1 MKKLQ
6 IMAGMLSVLLLAGCG
21 GAGASAKTTEGDPPQ
36 VASATDASETTTT
49 QNGNEYAS
57 EETAQRQDEKSG
69 ASDAAPI
76 QVAEKDTFVGDAKT
90 AAGKTPAQEAGA
102 SAPSKAGPTGGES
115 SDSAGSSSSK
125 PAGNSPSVPAGNEP
139 STPAGSGTDAA
150 ETPAPQPEEKVFDM
164 DYWLGYAKDYA
175 VGIDLRLDE
184 NAADSWDT
192 PIRCSS
198 KTEDVLAA
206 YIRDDL
212 TYYKN
217 EEGCTAV
224 WIWAE
229 QVGDGQYE
237 LFIGRG

>member
-6 IMAGMLSVLLLAGCG
+6 IMAWVLSALLLTGCG
-21 GAGASAKTTEGDPPQ
+21 GSGTPTNTDNLPQ
-36 VASATDASETTTT
+36 TSATDASETTTT

-57 EETAQRQDEKSG
+57 EETAQGQDEKSG
-69 ASDAAPI
+69 ASDAASG
-76 QVAEKDTFVGDAKT
+76 QVTEKNSSAGDEKPAV
-90 AAGKTPAQEAGA
+90 GKTPARENGA
-102 SAPSKAGPTGGES
+102 SASSKAGPAGGES

-125 PAGNSPSVPAGNEP
+125 PAGNSPSVPAW
-139 STPAGSGTDAA
+139 SVAAA
-150 ETPAPQPEEKVFDM
+150 EENPAPQPEEKVFDM
-164 DYWLGYAKDYA
+164 DYWLAYAKDYA
-175 VGIDLRLDE
+175 VGIGLRLDE
-184 NAADSWDT
+184 NATDSWDT

>member
-1 MKKLQ
+1 
-6 IMAGMLSVLLLAGCG
+6 
-21 GAGASAKTTEGDPPQ
+21 
-36 VASATDASETTTT
+36 
-49 QNGNEYAS
+49 
-57 EETAQRQDEKSG
+57 
-69 ASDAAPI
+69 
-76 QVAEKDTFVGDAKT
+76 
-90 AAGKTPAQEAGA
+90 
-102 SAPSKAGPTGGES
+102 
-115 SDSAGSSSSK
+115 
-125 PAGNSPSVPAGNEP
+125 
-139 STPAGSGTDAA
+139 
-150 ETPAPQPEEKVFDM
+150 M

-175 VGIDLRLDE
+175 VGIGLRLDE
-184 NAADSWDT
+184 NATDSWDT

-198 KTEDVLAA
+198 KTEDVLAT

>member
-6 IMAGMLSVLLLAGCG
+6 IMAWVLSALLLTGCG
-21 GAGASAKTTEGDPPQ
+21 GSGTPTNTDNLPQ
-36 VASATDASETTTT
+36 TSATDASETTAA
-49 QNGNEYAS
+49 QNGNEHAS
-57 EETAQRQDEKSG
+57 EAAAQGQDEKPG
-69 ASDAAPI
+69 ASEATPGQTTGKGTSA
-76 QVAEKDTFVGDAKT
+76 GDAKP
-90 AAGKTPAQEAGA
+90 AVGKTPARENGA
-102 SAPSKAGPTGGES
+102 SAPSKAGSAGSGA

-125 PAGNSPSVPAGNEP
+125 PAGSGA
-139 STPAGSGTDAA
+139 AGSA
-150 ETPAPQPEEKVFDM
+150 EEKPAPQPEEKVFDM

-175 VGIDLRLDE
+175 VGIGLRLDE

>member
-1 MKKLQ
+1 MKK
-6 IMAGMLSVLLLAGCG
+6 ATVFLLLVCLAALLVGCG
-21 GAGASAKTTEGDPPQ
+21 GQKETVDGGAQSKTQ
-36 VASATDASETTTT
+36 AATDVKEEAAPGTASEI
-49 QNGNEYAS
+49 AADS
-57 EETAQRQDEKSG
+57 DTAENTLAQQGGAAKADTGSSAGDEK
-69 ASDAAPI
+69 P
-76 QVAEKDTFVGDAKT
+76 V
-90 AAGKTPAQEAGA
+90 AGKTPARENGA
-102 SAPSKAGPTGGES
+102 SAPSKAGPAGGES

-150 ETPAPQPEEKVFDM
+150 ETPAPHPEEKGFDM
-164 DYWLGYAKDYA
+164 DYWLVYAKDYA
-175 VGIDLRLDE
+175 VGIGLRLDE
-184 NAADSWDT
+184 NATDSWDT

>member
-36 VASATDASETTTT
+36 VASAAASGTTAA
-49 QNGNEYAS
+49 QNGNENPS
-57 EETAQRQDEKSG
+57 EVVTQDEAERPGPVDAEPSG
-69 ASDAAPI
+69 EKKTTSSAGETKPKAEDPPVQVLPAETVPPEAPPTESD
-76 QVAEKDTFVGDAKT
+76 
-90 AAGKTPAQEAGA
+90 
-102 SAPSKAGPTGGES
+102 PSKP
-115 SDSAGSSSSK
+115 
-125 PAGNSPSVPAGNEP
+125 V
-139 STPAGSGTDAA
+139 TD
-150 ETPAPQPEEKVFDM
+150 ETAPQPEEKGFDI
-164 DYWLGYAKDYA
+164 DYWLAYAKDYA
-175 VGIDLRLDE
+175 VGIGLRLDE

-229 QVGDGQYE
+229 PVGDGQYE

>member
-1 MKKLQ
+1 MKK
-6 IMAGMLSVLLLAGCG
+6 ATVFLLLVCLAALLVGCG
-21 GAGASAKTTEGDPPQ
+21 GQKETVDDGAQSKTQ
-36 VASATDASETTTT
+36 AATDVKEEAVPGATSE
-49 QNGNEYAS
+49 A
-57 EETAQRQDEKSG
+57 ETDSG
-69 ASDAAPI
+69 
-76 QVAEKDTFVGDAKT
+76 AEKDIPTQQGGETKT
-90 AAGKTPAQEAGA
+90 DTDSSAGATKPVAGKTPARENGA
-102 SAPSKAGPTGGES
+102 STPSKAG
-115 SDSAGSSSSK
+115 SAGSSSSK
-125 PAGNSPSVPAGNEP
+125 PAGNSPSA
-139 STPAGSGTDAA
+139 PAGSGTDAA

-175 VGIDLRLDE
+175 VGIGLRLDK

-229 QVGDGQYE
+229 PVGDGQYE

>member
-1 MKKLQ
+1 MKK
-6 IMAGMLSVLLLAGCG
+6 ATVFLLLVCLAALLVGCG
-21 GAGASAKTTEGDPPQ
+21 GQKETVDGGAQSKTQ
-36 VASATDASETTTT
+36 AATDVKEEAAPGTASEI
-49 QNGNEYAS
+49 AADS
-57 EETAQRQDEKSG
+57 DTAEDTLAQQGG
-69 ASDAAPI
+69 AAKA
-76 QVAEKDTFVGDAKT
+76 DTGSSAGDAKP
-90 AAGKTPAQEAGA
+90 AVGKTPAQENGA
-102 SAPSKAGPTGGES
+102 SAPSKAGSTGSGT

-125 PAGNSPSVPAGNEP
+125 PAGNSPSVPAG
-139 STPAGSGTDAA
+139 SGTDAA
-150 ETPAPQPEEKVFDM
+150 ETPAPQPEEKGFDM

-175 VGIDLRLDE
+175 VGIGLRLDE

-217 EEGCTAV
+217 EEGCMAV

>member
-36 VASATDASETTTT
+36 VASAAASGTTAA
-49 QNGNEYAS
+49 QNGNENPS
-57 EETAQRQDEKSG
+57 EVVTQDEAERPGPVDAEPSG
-69 ASDAAPI
+69 EKKTTSSAGETKPKAEDPPVQVLPAETVPPEAPPTESD
-76 QVAEKDTFVGDAKT
+76 
-90 AAGKTPAQEAGA
+90 
-102 SAPSKAGPTGGES
+102 PSKP
-115 SDSAGSSSSK
+115 
-125 PAGNSPSVPAGNEP
+125 V
-139 STPAGSGTDAA
+139 TD
-150 ETPAPQPEEKVFDM
+150 ETAPQPEEIVFDM

-175 VGIDLRLDE
+175 VGIGLRLDE
-184 NAADSWDT
+184 NASDSWDT

-212 TYYKN
+212 SYYKD

-229 QVGDGQYE
+229 PVGDGQYE

>member
-36 VASATDASETTTT
+36 VASAAASGTTAA
-49 QNGNEYAS
+49 QNGNENPS
-57 EETAQRQDEKSG
+57 DVVTQDEAERPGPVDAEPSG
-69 ASDAAPI
+69 EKKTTSSAGETKPKAEDPPVQVLPAETVPPEAPPTESD
-76 QVAEKDTFVGDAKT
+76 
-90 AAGKTPAQEAGA
+90 
-102 SAPSKAGPTGGES
+102 PSKP
-115 SDSAGSSSSK
+115 
-125 PAGNSPSVPAGNEP
+125 V
-139 STPAGSGTDAA
+139 TD
-150 ETPAPQPEEKVFDM
+150 ETAPQPEEKGFDM

-175 VGIDLRLDE
+175 VGIGLQLDE
-184 NAADSWDT
+184 NATGSWDT

-198 KTEDVLAA
+198 KTEDVLSA

-212 TYYKN
+212 SYYKN

>member
-1 MKKLQ
+1 MKK
-6 IMAGMLSVLLLAGCG
+6 ATVFLLLVCLAALLVGCG
-21 GAGASAKTTEGDPPQ
+21 GQKETVDDGAQSKTQ
-36 VASATDASETTTT
+36 AATDVKEEAAPGTASETAADSGTEVDTPAQQGGAAKADT
-49 QNGNEYAS
+49 GSSAGN
-57 EETAQRQDEKSG
+57 T
-69 ASDAAPI
+69 
-76 QVAEKDTFVGDAKT
+76 KT
-90 AAGKTPAQEAGA
+90 AAGKTPAQGGGA
-102 SAPSKAGPTGGES
+102 SAPSKTGSAGSGT

-125 PAGNSPSVPAGNEP
+125 PAGNSPSA
-139 STPAGSGTDAA
+139 PAGSGAA
-150 ETPAPQPEEKVFDM
+150 GPGEETPAPQPEEKDFDI
-164 DYWLGYAKDYA
+164 DYWLAYAKDYA
-175 VGIDLRLDE
+175 VGIGLRLDE
-184 NAADSWDT
+184 NAVESWDT

-229 QVGDGQYE
+229 PVGDGQYE

>member
-6 IMAGMLSVLLLAGCG
+6 IVAWVLSALLLTGCG
-21 GAGASAKTTEGDPPQ
+21 GSGTPTNTDNLPQ
-36 VASATDASETTTT
+36 TSATDASETTTT
-49 QNGNEYAS
+49 QNGNEYAL
-57 EETAQRQDEKSG
+57 EEATPGQDEKSG
-69 ASDAAPI
+69 ASDAASG
-76 QVAEKDTFVGDAKT
+76 QVTEKNSSAGDEKPAV
-90 AAGKTPAQEAGA
+90 GKTPAQENGA
-102 SAPSKAGPTGGES
+102 SAPSKAGSTGSGT
-115 SDSAGSSSSK
+115 SDSAENSSAK
-125 PAGNSPSVPAGNEP
+125 PAGNSPSV
-139 STPAGSGTDAA
+139 PAGSGTDAA

-164 DYWLGYAKDYA
+164 GYWLGYAKDYA
-175 VGIDLRLDE
+175 VGIGLRLDE
-184 NAADSWDT
+184 NATDSRDT

>member
-1 MKKLQ
+1 MKKATVFL
-6 IMAGMLSVLLLAGCG
+6 LSVCLMVLLVGCG
-21 GAGASAKTTEGDPPQ
+21 GQEETAGGGAQDGVQAAADVKEDAAPGT
-36 VASATDASETTTT
+36 ASET
-49 QNGNEYAS
+49 
-57 EETAQRQDEKSG
+57 DSG
-69 ASDAAPI
+69 
-76 QVAEKDTFVGDAKT
+76 AEKDTPTQQDGTAKADTGSSAGDTKT
-90 AAGKTPAQEAGA
+90 AAGTTPAQEGGVSA
-102 SAPSKAGPTGGES
+102 SSKAGSAGSGT

-125 PAGNSPSVPAGNEP
+125 PAGNSPSVPAG
-139 STPAGSGTDAA
+139 SGTDAV
-150 ETPAPQPEEKVFDM
+150 ETPAPQPEEKDFDM

-175 VGIDLRLDE
+175 VGIGLRLDE

-217 EEGCTAV
+217 EEDCTAV

-229 QVGDGQYE
+229 QVEDGQYE

>member
-6 IMAGMLSVLLLAGCG
+6 ITAWVLSALLLTGCG
-21 GAGASAKTTEGDPPQ
+21 GSGTPTNTDNLPQ
-36 VASATDASETTTT
+36 TSATDASEATTM

-57 EETAQRQDEKSG
+57 EETAQGQDEKPC
-69 ASDAAPI
+69 ASDAASI
-76 QVAEKDTFVGDAKT
+76 QVAEKGTFVGDAKT
-90 AAGKTPAQEAGA
+90 AAGTTPAQEAGA
-102 SAPSKAGPTGGES
+102 SAPSKAGPAGAES

-150 ETPAPQPEEKVFDM
+150 ETPAPHPEEKVFDM
-164 DYWLGYAKDYA
+164 DYWLAYAKDYA
-175 VGIDLRLDE
+175 VGIGLRLDE

>member
-1 MKKLQ
+1 M
-6 IMAGMLSVLLLAGCG
+6 
-21 GAGASAKTTEGDPPQ
+21 
-36 VASATDASETTTT
+36 
-49 QNGNEYAS
+49 
-57 EETAQRQDEKSG
+57 
-69 ASDAAPI
+69 
-76 QVAEKDTFVGDAKT
+76 
-90 AAGKTPAQEAGA
+90 
-102 SAPSKAGPTGGES
+102 
-115 SDSAGSSSSK
+115 
-125 PAGNSPSVPAGNEP
+125 
-139 STPAGSGTDAA
+139 A
-150 ETPAPQPEEKVFDM
+150 ETPAPQPEEKGFDM
-164 DYWLGYAKDYA
+164 DYWLDYAKDYA
-175 VGIDLRLDE
+175 VGIGLRLDE

>member
-1 MKKLQ
+1 MKKATVFL
-6 IMAGMLSVLLLAGCG
+6 LSVCLAALFVGCG
-21 GAGASAKTTEGDPPQ
+21 GQEKTAGGGAQDETQA
-36 VASATDASETTTT
+36 ATDMK
-49 QNGNEYAS
+49 
-57 EETAQRQDEKSG
+57 EE
-69 ASDAAPI
+69 AAPGTTSEAETDSG
-76 QVAEKDTFVGDAKT
+76 AEKDIPTQQGGETKT
-90 AAGKTPAQEAGA
+90 DTDSSAGATKPAVGKTPARENGA
-102 SAPSKAGPTGGES
+102 STPSKAGSAGNGA
-115 SDSAGSSSSK
+115 SDSARNDSTK

-139 STPAGSGTDAA
+139 STPAGSGTDAV

-175 VGIDLRLDE
+175 VDIGLRLDK

-229 QVGDGQYE
+229 PVGDGQYE

>member
-1 MKKLQ
+1 MKK
-6 IMAGMLSVLLLAGCG
+6 ATVFLLLVCLAALLVGCG
-21 GAGASAKTTEGDPPQ
+21 GQKETVDGGAQSKTQ
-36 VASATDASETTTT
+36 AATDVK
-49 QNGNEYAS
+49 
-57 EETAQRQDEKSG
+57 EE
-69 ASDAAPI
+69 AAPGTTSEAETDSG
-76 QVAEKDTFVGDAKT
+76 AEKDIPTQQGGETKTDTGSSAGDTKT
-90 AAGKTPAQEAGA
+90 AVGTAPAQENGV
-102 SAPSKAGPTGGES
+102 SAPSKAGPAGGES

-125 PAGNSPSVPAGNEP
+125 PAGNSPSVPV
-139 STPAGSGTDAA
+139 GSGTDAA

-164 DYWLGYAKDYA
+164 DYWLAYAKDYA
-175 VGIDLRLDE
+175 VGIGLRLDE

-229 QVGDGQYE
+229 PVGDGQYE

>member
-6 IMAGMLSVLLLAGCG
+6 IMAWVLSALLLTGCG
-21 GAGASAKTTEGDPPQ
+21 GTGVSAKTAGEYPPQ
-36 VASATDASETTTT
+36 TTSADASGTTTT
-49 QNGNEYAS
+49 QNGNEYAL
-57 EETAQRQDEKSG
+57 EEATPGQDEKSG
-69 ASDAAPI
+69 ASDAAPG
-76 QVAEKDTFVGDAKT
+76 QVTEKDSSAGDEKPAV
-90 AAGKTPAQEAGA
+90 GKTPARENGA
-102 SAPSKAGPTGGES
+102 SAPSKAGPAGGES
-115 SDSAGSSSSK
+115 FDSAGSSSSK
-125 PAGNSPSVPAGNEP
+125 PAGNSPSA
-139 STPAGSGTDAA
+139 PAGSGTDAA
-150 ETPAPQPEEKVFDM
+150 ETPAPHPEEKVFDM

-175 VGIDLRLDE
+175 VGIGLRLDE

-217 EEGCTAV
+217 KEGCTAV

>member
-21 GAGASAKTTEGDPPQ
+21 GAGASAKTTEGNPPQ
-36 VASATDASETTTT
+36 VASAAASGTTAA
-49 QNGNEYAS
+49 QNGNENPS
-57 EETAQRQDEKSG
+57 EVVTQDEAERPGPVDAEPSG
-69 ASDAAPI
+69 EKKTTSSAGETKPKAEDPPVQVLPAETVPPEAPPTESD
-76 QVAEKDTFVGDAKT
+76 
-90 AAGKTPAQEAGA
+90 
-102 SAPSKAGPTGGES
+102 PSKP
-115 SDSAGSSSSK
+115 
-125 PAGNSPSVPAGNEP
+125 V
-139 STPAGSGTDAA
+139 TD
-150 ETPAPQPEEKVFDM
+150 ETAPQPEEKSFNM

-175 VGIDLRLDE
+175 VSIGLRLDE
-184 NAADSWDT
+184 NATDSWDT

>member
-6 IMAGMLSVLLLAGCG
+6 IMAWVLSALLLTGCG
-21 GAGASAKTTEGDPPQ
+21 GSGTPTNTDNLPQ
-36 VASATDASETTTT
+36 TSATDASEATTT

-57 EETAQRQDEKSG
+57 EEATLGQDEKSG
-69 ASDAAPI
+69 ASDAAPG
-76 QVAEKDTFVGDAKT
+76 QVAEKGTFVGDAKT
-90 AAGKTPAQEAGA
+90 AAGTAPAQEGGV
-102 SAPSKAGPTGGES
+102 SAPSKAGPAGGES

-150 ETPAPQPEEKVFDM
+150 ETPAPHPEEKVFDM

-175 VGIDLRLDE
+175 VGIGLRLDE

>member
-6 IMAGMLSVLLLAGCG
+6 IVAWVLSALLLTGCG
-21 GAGASAKTTEGDPPQ
+21 GSGTPTNTDNLPQ
-36 VASATDASETTTT
+36 TSATDASETTTT
-49 QNGNEYAS
+49 QNGNEYAL
-57 EETAQRQDEKSG
+57 EEATPGQDEKSG
-69 ASDAAPI
+69 ASDAASG
-76 QVAEKDTFVGDAKT
+76 QVTEKNSSAGDEKPAV
-90 AAGKTPAQEAGA
+90 GKTPAQENGA
-102 SAPSKAGPTGGES
+102 SAPSKAGSTGSGT
-115 SDSAGSSSSK
+115 SDSAENSSAK
-125 PAGNSPSVPAGNEP
+125 PAGNSPSV
-139 STPAGSGTDAA
+139 PAGSGTDAA

-164 DYWLGYAKDYA
+164 GYWLGYAKDYA
-175 VGIDLRLDE
+175 VGIGLRLDE
-184 NAADSWDT
+184 NATDSWDT
-192 PIRCSS
+192 PIRRSS

>member
-1 MKKLQ
+1 MKK
-6 IMAGMLSVLLLAGCG
+6 ATVFLLLVCLAALLVGCG
-21 GAGASAKTTEGDPPQ
+21 GQKETVDGGAQSKTQ
-36 VASATDASETTTT
+36 AATDVKEEAAPGTASEI
-49 QNGNEYAS
+49 AADS
-57 EETAQRQDEKSG
+57 DTAEDALAQQGG
-69 ASDAAPI
+69 AAKA
-76 QVAEKDTFVGDAKT
+76 DTGSSAGDAKT
-90 AAGKTPAQEAGA
+90 AAGTTPAQEGGA
-102 SAPSKAGPTGGES
+102 SAPSKAGPAGAES

-125 PAGNSPSVPAGNEP
+125 PAGNSPSA
-139 STPAGSGTDAA
+139 PAGSGTDAA

-175 VGIDLRLDE
+175 VGIGLRLDE

>member
-1 MKKLQ
+1 MKKLK
-6 IMAGMLSVLLLAGCG
+6 IMAWVLSALLLTGCG
-21 GAGASAKTTEGDPPQ
+21 GAGTATNTDKPPQ
-36 VASATDASETTTT
+36 TESADISGTTVA

-57 EETAQRQDEKSG
+57 EEAAQGQDEKSG
-69 ASDAAPI
+69 ASDAAPG
-76 QVAEKDTFVGDAKT
+76 QVTEKDSSAGDEKPAV
-90 AAGKTPAQEAGA
+90 GKTPARENGV
-102 SAPSKAGPTGGES
+102 SAPSKAGSAGNGT

-139 STPAGSGTDAA
+139 STPAGSGTDAV
-150 ETPAPQPEEKVFDM
+150 ETPAPQPEEKSFNM

-175 VGIDLRLDE
+175 VGIGLRLDE

>member
-6 IMAGMLSVLLLAGCG
+6 IVAWVLSALLLTGCG
-21 GAGASAKTTEGDPPQ
+21 GSGTPTNTDNLPQ
-36 VASATDASETTTT
+36 TSATDASETTTT
-49 QNGNEYAS
+49 QNGNEYAL
-57 EETAQRQDEKSG
+57 EEATPGQDEKSG
-69 ASDAAPI
+69 ASDAASG
-76 QVAEKDTFVGDAKT
+76 QVTEKNSSAGDEKPAV
-90 AAGKTPAQEAGA
+90 GKTPAQENGA
-102 SAPSKAGPTGGES
+102 SAPSKAGSTGSGT
-115 SDSAGSSSSK
+115 SDSAENSSAK
-125 PAGNSPSVPAGNEP
+125 PAGNSPSV
-139 STPAGSGTDAA
+139 PAGSGTDAA

-164 DYWLGYAKDYA
+164 GYWLGYAKDYA
-175 VGIDLRLDE
+175 VGIGLRLDE
-184 NAADSWDT
+184 NATDSWDT

-198 KTEDVLAA
+198 KTEDVLDA

>member
-6 IMAGMLSVLLLAGCG
+6 IMAWVLSVLLFTGCG
-21 GAGASAKTTEGDPPQ
+21 GSGTPTNTDNLPQ
-36 VASATDASETTTT
+36 TSATDASETTTT
-49 QNGNEYAS
+49 QNGNEYAL
-57 EETAQRQDEKSG
+57 EETEQGQDEKSG
-69 ASDAAPI
+69 ASDAALG
-76 QVAEKDTFVGDAKT
+76 QAAEKDTFVGDAKT
-90 AAGKTPAQEAGA
+90 AAGTAPAQEGGV
-102 SAPSKAGPTGGES
+102 SAPSKAGSAGGES

-125 PAGNSPSVPAGNEP
+125 PAGNSPSVPAG
-139 STPAGSGTDAA
+139 SGTDAA
-150 ETPAPQPEEKVFDM
+150 ETPAPHPEEKSFNM

-175 VGIDLRLDE
+175 VGIGLRLDE
-184 NAADSWDT
+184 NATDSWDT

-212 TYYKN
+212 SYYKD

-229 QVGDGQYE
+229 PVGDGQYE

>member
-1 MKKLQ
+1 MKKATVFL
-6 IMAGMLSVLLLAGCG
+6 LSVCLAALLVGCG
-21 GAGASAKTTEGDPPQ
+21 GQEKTAGGGAQDETQA
-36 VASATDASETTTT
+36 ATDMK
-49 QNGNEYAS
+49 
-57 EETAQRQDEKSG
+57 EE
-69 ASDAAPI
+69 AAPGTTSEAETDSG
-76 QVAEKDTFVGDAKT
+76 AEKDTPTQQGGETKTDKDSSAGDEKPAV
-90 AAGKTPAQEAGA
+90 GKTPARENGA
-102 SAPSKAGPTGGES
+102 SAPSKAGSTGSGT

-150 ETPAPQPEEKVFDM
+150 EIPAPQPEEKVFDM

-175 VGIDLRLDE
+175 VSIGLRLDE

>member
-1 MKKLQ
+1 MRQ
-6 IMAGMLSVLLLAGCG
+6 NAPALSMR
-21 GAGASAKTTEGDPPQ
+21 S
-36 VASATDASETTTT
+36 
-49 QNGNEYAS
+49 
-57 EETAQRQDEKSG
+57 RREKRK
-69 ASDAAPI
+69 PI
-76 QVAEKDTFVGDAKT
+76 PLPEKR
-90 AAGKTPAQEAGA
+90 
-102 SAPSKAGPTGGES
+102 S
-115 SDSAGSSSSK
+115 
-125 PAGNSPSVPAGNEP
+125 
-139 STPAGSGTDAA
+139 
-150 ETPAPQPEEKVFDM
+150 
-164 DYWLGYAKDYA
+164 
-175 VGIDLRLDE
+175 LRLDE

-224 WIWAE
+224 WVWAE

>member
-1 MKKLQ
+1 MKK
-6 IMAGMLSVLLLAGCG
+6 ATAFLLLVCLAALLVGCG
-21 GAGASAKTTEGDPPQ
+21 GQKETVDGGAQSKTQ
-36 VASATDASETTTT
+36 AATDVKEEAAPGTASETAT
-49 QNGNEYAS
+49 
-57 EETAQRQDEKSG
+57 DSG
-69 ASDAAPI
+69 
-76 QVAEKDTFVGDAKT
+76 VAENTPAQQGGAAKADTGSSVGDTKPAV
-90 AAGKTPAQEAGA
+90 GKTPAQGGGTSALSKGGSAG
-102 SAPSKAGPTGGES
+102 GGA
-115 SDSAGSSSSK
+115 SDSAGSSASK
-125 PAGNSPSVPAGNEP
+125 PAGNEP
-139 STPAGSGTDAA
+139 SAPAGSGAAA
-150 ETPAPQPEEKVFDM
+150 EDTPASQPEEKVFDM

-175 VGIDLRLDE
+175 VGIGLRLDE

-224 WIWAE
+224 WIWTE

>member
-1 MKKLQ
+1 MKK
-6 IMAGMLSVLLLAGCG
+6 ATVFLLLVCLAALLVGCG
-21 GAGASAKTTEGDPPQ
+21 GQKETVDDGAQSKTQ
-36 VASATDASETTTT
+36 AATDVKEEAVPGAASET
-49 QNGNEYAS
+49 A
-57 EETAQRQDEKSG
+57 ADSG
-69 ASDAAPI
+69 A
-76 QVAEKDTFVGDAKT
+76 AEE
-90 AAGKTPAQEAGA
+90 TPAQQGGAAKADTGSSAEDAKPAAGVAPAQGAGA
-102 SAPSKAGPTGGES
+102 SAPSKAGAAGGGA
-115 SDSAGSSSSK
+115 SDSAGSGSPK
-125 PAGNSPSVPAGNEP
+125 PAGNSPSA
-139 STPAGSGTDAA
+139 PAGSGTDAA
-150 ETPAPQPEEKVFDM
+150 GTPALQPEEKVFDM
-164 DYWLGYAKDYA
+164 DYWLAYAKDYA
-175 VGIDLRLDE
+175 AGIGLRLDE
-184 NAADSWDT
+184 NATDSWDT

>member
-1 MKKLQ
+1 MKKATVFL
-6 IMAGMLSVLLLAGCG
+6 LSVCLMVLLVGCG
-21 GAGASAKTTEGDPPQ
+21 GQEETAGGGAQDGVQA
-36 VASATDASETTTT
+36 ATDVKEDAAPGTASET
-49 QNGNEYAS
+49 
-57 EETAQRQDEKSG
+57 DSG
-69 ASDAAPI
+69 AVKETPGQQGGAAK
-76 QVAEKDTFVGDAKT
+76 ADTDSSAGDTKT
-90 AAGKTPAQEAGA
+90 AAGKTPAQGGGA
-102 SAPSKAGPTGGES
+102 SAPSKA
-115 SDSAGSSSSK
+115 DSAGSGASDSVESSSSK
-125 PAGNSPSVPAGNEP
+125 PAGNEPSV
-139 STPAGSGTDAA
+139 PAGSGTDA
-150 ETPAPQPEEKVFDM
+150 EEKPAPQPEEKVFDM
-164 DYWLGYAKDYA
+164 DYWLAYAKDYA
-175 VGIDLRLDE
+175 VGIGLRLDE
-184 NAADSWDT
+184 NATDSWDT

>member
-1 MKKLQ
+1 MKK
-6 IMAGMLSVLLLAGCG
+6 ATVFLLLVCLAALLVGCG
-21 GAGASAKTTEGDPPQ
+21 GQKETVDDGAQSKTQ
-36 VASATDASETTTT
+36 AATDVKEEAAPGTASETAADSGTEVDTPAQQGGAAKADT
-49 QNGNEYAS
+49 GSSAGN
-57 EETAQRQDEKSG
+57 T
-69 ASDAAPI
+69 
-76 QVAEKDTFVGDAKT
+76 KT
-90 AAGKTPAQEAGA
+90 AAGTTPAQEAGA
-102 SAPSKAGPTGGES
+102 SAPSKAGPAGGES

-139 STPAGSGTDAA
+139 STPAGSGTDAV
-150 ETPAPQPEEKVFDM
+150 ETPAPHPEEKVFDM

-175 VGIDLRLDE
+175 VGIGLRLDE
-184 NAADSWDT
+184 NATDSWDT

>member
-6 IMAGMLSVLLLAGCG
+6 IMAWMLSALLLTGCG
-21 GAGASAKTTEGDPPQ
+21 GSGTPTNTDNLPQ
-36 VASATDASETTTT
+36 TSATDASETTTT

-57 EETAQRQDEKSG
+57 EEATPGQDEKPG
-69 ASDAAPI
+69 ASDAAPG
-76 QVAEKDTFVGDAKT
+76 QVTEKDTFVGDAKT
-90 AAGKTPAQEAGA
+90 AAGTAPAQEGGA
-102 SAPSKAGPTGGES
+102 SAPSKAGSAGNGT

-125 PAGNSPSVPAGNEP
+125 PAGNSPSVPAGDEP

-164 DYWLGYAKDYA
+164 DYWLAYAKDYA
-175 VGIDLRLDE
+175 VGIGLRLDE